1 MKCEAKRPLL
11 FIRSK
16 RARNWLP
23 DAKPPSYQSLM
34 VEQNPEDRFIRNLL
48 LIASSLALLGALTLA
63 TIITVLVSAN
73 FNILNWM
80 E

>member
-1 MKCEAKRPLL
+1 
-11 FIRSK
+11 
-16 RARNWLP
+16 
-23 DAKPPSYQSLM
+23 M

-73 FNILNWM
+73 FNVLNWI